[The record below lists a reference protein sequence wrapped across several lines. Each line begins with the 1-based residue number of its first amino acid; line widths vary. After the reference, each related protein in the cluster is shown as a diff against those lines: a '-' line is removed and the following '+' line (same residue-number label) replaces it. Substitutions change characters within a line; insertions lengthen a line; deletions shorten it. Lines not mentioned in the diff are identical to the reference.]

1 MQAVTDRV
9 RATPEPRNH
18 DDESAG
24 LRRLVDRQLNEWGQV
39 EEWGDDRRFIPCS
52 PELRSAPGDGLFLAT
67 AHNAA
72 STIHH
77 ERARLLG
84 ALQGVLLGKLAARD
98 WSVPEEQET
107 YAVRAAVNGCATEL
121 VNDSATK
128 VEQVGGGL
136 RGRVRGQSRQCRSR
150 LIRRL
155 GAVDQKAYPATHVLF
170 VTLTY
175 HRSWPPTPE
184 GWKRHIEEWKR
195 RVERKHGHLCG
206 VWVKEFQKRGAPHFH
221 LILFLD
227 APASEELHH
236 TMWEAWHDIAGNG
249 SHWHMRYGFM
259 AETPRTW
266 RGVIS
271 YASKYISKDDQ
282 HHYMSPDGEL
292 LPTGRM
298 WGMLRPKELA
308 IRYELHRITYH
319 QYLSLR
325 RWFRRRSQPRTGRH
339 RSRCHRSNL
348 NNQHVLLDYGELNRL
363 LAWLG
368 IIGSD
373 PPDLYSL
380 SALH

>member
-1 MQAVTDRV
+1 
-9 RATPEPRNH
+9 
-18 DDESAG
+18 
-24 LRRLVDRQLNEWGQV
+24 
-39 EEWGDDRRFIPCS
+39 
-52 PELRSAPGDGLFLAT
+52 
-67 AHNAA
+67 
-72 STIHH
+72 
-77 ERARLLG
+77 
-84 ALQGVLLGKLAARD
+84 
-98 WSVPEEQET
+98 
-107 YAVRAAVNGCATEL
+107 
-121 VNDSATK
+121 
-128 VEQVGGGL
+128 
-136 RGRVRGQSRQCRSR
+136 

-155 GAVDQKAYPATHVLF
+155 GAVNQKSYPATHVLF

-175 HRSWPPTPE
+175 HRSWPPDAE
-184 GWKRHIEEWKR
+184 GWKAHVDEWKR

-227 APASEELHH
+227 APASEELHN
-236 TMWEAWHDIAGNG
+236 TMWREWHDIAGNG

-282 HHYMSPDGEL
+282 HQYMSPDGEL

-298 WGMLRPKELA
+298 WGVWRPEELA
-308 IRYELHRITYH
+308 IRYEVHRITYH
-319 QYLSLR
+319 DYLSLR

-339 RSRCHRSNL
+339 RSRCHRSDL

-373 PPDLYSL
+373 PPGLVSL